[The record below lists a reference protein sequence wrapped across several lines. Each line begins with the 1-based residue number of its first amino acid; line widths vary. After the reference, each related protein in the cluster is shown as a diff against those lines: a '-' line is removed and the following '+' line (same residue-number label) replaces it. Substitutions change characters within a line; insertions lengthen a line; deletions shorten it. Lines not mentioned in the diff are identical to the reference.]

1 MLNAFKMLSD
11 QAPLPVGVHTLLA
24 AVVMHTD
31 HVLSFGFASSRA
43 PHTQEEAIGW
53 HRGLGQF

>member
-11 QAPLPVGVHTLLA
+11 PAPLPVGVYVELA
-24 AVVMHTD
+24 AVVMHRPR
-31 HVLSFGFASSRA
+31 GFTSSRA
-43 PHTQEEAIGW
+43 THTQEEAKGR